1 MKIIIYLMI
10 VTFLSLFVSCEESG
24 QKVNNVNYPSKT
36 DNYNV
41 RFLFEVDGIR
51 VYKFNYGNSEVFFTN
66 TNGETEHNQ
75 SYTIGGKIYTNK
87 KIKCICNKKGD
98 K

>member
-10 VTFLSLFVSCEESG
+10 VASLSLFVSCEESG
-24 QKVNNVNYPSKT
+24 QKVYNVNYPSKT

-66 TNGETEHNQ
+66 ANGKPNITKVIRLAVRFIQ
-75 SYTIGGKIYTNK
+75 
-87 KIKCICNKKGD
+87 IKR
-98 K
+98 

>member
-10 VTFLSLFVSCEESG
+10 VTSLFLFASCEESG
-24 QKVNNVNYPSKT
+24 QKVYNVNYPSKT

-66 TNGETEHNQ
+66 ANGKTEHNQ

-87 KIKCICNKKGD
+87 KIKCICNQKED

>member
-1 MKIIIYLMI
+1 MKITYLTI
-10 VTFLSLFVSCEESG
+10 VVALFLLVSCEERG

-51 VYKFNYGNSEVFFTN
+51 VYKFNYGNSEVFFTH
-66 TNGETEHNQ
+66 TNGRTEHNQ
-75 SYTIGGKIYTNK
+75 SYTIDGKIYTNEK
-87 KIKCICNKKGD
+87 SIKRHWTSLYSM
-98 K
+98 

>member
-1 MKIIIYLMI
+1 MI
-10 VTFLSLFVSCEESG
+10 VTSLSLFVSCEESG

-51 VYKFNYGNSEVFFTN
+51 AYKFNYGNSEVFFTN

-87 KIKCICNKKGD
+87 KIKCICNKQGD

>member
-1 MKIIIYLMI
+1 MI
-10 VTFLSLFVSCEESG
+10 VASLFLFASCEESG
-24 QKVNNVNYPSKT
+24 QKVYNVNYPSKN

-51 VYKFNYGNSEVFFTN
+51 FNKYNYVNSEVFFTN
-66 TNGETEHNQ
+66 TNGKTEHNQ

-87 KIKCICNKKGD
+87 KIKCICNKKED

>member
-1 MKIIIYLMI
+1 MKITYLTI
-10 VTFLSLFVSCEESG
+10 VVALFLLVSCEERG

-87 KIKCICNKKGD
+87 KIKCICNKKED

>member
-24 QKVNNVNYPSKT
+24 QKVYNVNYPSKT

-51 VYKFNYGNSEVFFTN
+51 VYKFKYGNSEVFFTN
-66 TNGETEHNQ
+66 ANGKTEHNQ

-87 KIKCICNKKGD
+87 KIECMCNKKGD

>member
-1 MKIIIYLMI
+1 MI
-10 VTFLSLFVSCEESG
+10 VTSLFLFFFCEESG

-36 DNYNV
+36 VNYNV

-66 TNGETEHNQ
+66 ANGKTEHNQ
-75 SYTIGGKIYTNK
+75 SYTIVGKIYTNK
-87 KIKCICNKKGD
+87 KIKCICNKKED